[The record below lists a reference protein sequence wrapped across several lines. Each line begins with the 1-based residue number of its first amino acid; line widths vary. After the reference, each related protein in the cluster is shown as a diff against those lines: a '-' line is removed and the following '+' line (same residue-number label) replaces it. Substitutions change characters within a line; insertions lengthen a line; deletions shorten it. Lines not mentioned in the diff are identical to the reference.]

1 MKGTQSLFAR
11 GAALVSATVL
21 ASAAALALAA
31 PAQAAPLGTLTLSQ
45 TSGDVNDAVMFTGAT
60 TSAACPTGYGTNA
73 TLKVGKVG
81 GPYNNLQ
88 KVQSAGG
95 YDTAPFTIG
104 ANRSFTT
111 SNGGTAPAAGDYTV
125 VVVCTSETQ
134 GDHPDLFMTDIKVV
148 GTTWSVKTAA
158 PAQDTGTAFGIA
170 PAGPVTSGTNVT
182 FTATVSPN
190 TAAGTVEFRRGTS
203 VVGTSPVVGG
213 TATLS
218 TTTLP
223 VGTFSLTAAFIPAD
237 AAAYKPSVSSAQSY
251 TINPVAGSISKP
263 QTITADVAPGAFSLE
278 LAGNA
283 VTLTGGIVGGSATGA
298 LNAAKVVDLRGTN
311 AGWNLVGQVDDFKNA
326 GTGVIGADNL
336 GWAPSASKVSG
347 SGAVVAGS
355 SAPNGLGT
363 AKTLCKA
370 VANSSAGTFT
380 CGANLSLNIPDT
392 TAPGSY
398 SATLTL
404 TLA

>member
-11 GAALVSATVL
+11 GAALAAATVL

-45 TSGDVNDAVMFTGAT
+45 TSGDVATNPMFAGAT
-60 TSAACPTGYGTNA
+60 TSTACPTGYGTNA
-73 TLKVGKVG
+73 TIKVGKVG
-81 GPYNNLQ
+81 GPYNNLN
-88 KVQSAGG
+88 KVGSAGG

-111 SNGGTAPAAGDYTV
+111 SNGGVAPTSGDYQV
-125 VVVCTSETQ
+125 VLVCTSETQ
-134 GDHPDLFMTDIKVV
+134 GDHPDLFVTDITVT
-148 GTTWSVKTAA
+148 GANWAVKSTA
-158 PAQDTGTAFGIA
+158 PAQDTTTAFGIA
-170 PAGPVTSGTNVT
+170 PAGPVAQGSNVT
-182 FTATVSPN
+182 FTATVTPAA
-190 TAAGTVEFRRGTS
+190 AAGSVEFRRGAN
-203 VVGTSPVVGG
+203 VVGTG
-213 TATLS
+213 TVSNGVATL
-218 TTTLP
+218 TTNTLP
-223 VGTFSLTAAFIPAD
+223 IGTHSLTAAFVPAN
-237 AAAYKPSVSSAQSY
+237 AAAFKPSVSSAQTYQVTAPS
-251 TINPVAGSISKP
+251 GSINKP
-263 QTITADVAPGAFSLE
+263 QTITADIAPGAFSLE

-283 VTLTGGIVGGSATGA
+283 VTLAGGTVGGTATGA
-298 LNAAKVVDLRGTN
+298 LNQATVVDLRGTN
-311 AGWNLVGQVDDFKNA
+311 AGWNLVGQVEDFTGAA
-326 GTGVIGADNL
+326 GTFGADNL
-336 GWAPSASKVSG
+336 GWTPSASKVSG

-355 SAPNGLGT
+355 VSPNGLGT

-370 VANSSAGTFT
+370 VAASSAGTFK

>member
-31 PAQAAPLGTLTLSQ
+31 PAQAAALGTLTLSQ
-45 TSGDVNDAVMFTGAT
+45 ASGDVNDAVMFAGAT

-111 SNGGTAPAAGDYTV
+111 SNLNTPPAPGDYQV
-125 VVVCTSETQ
+125 VMVCTSETA
-134 GDHPDLFMTDIKVV
+134 GDHPDMFVTDIKVV
-148 GTTWSVKTAA
+148 GTTWSLKTTA
-158 PAQDTGTAFGIA
+158 PAQDTTTAFGIA
-170 PAGPVTSGTNVT
+170 PAGPVAFGTNVT
-182 FTATVSPN
+182 LTATVSPA
-190 TAAGTVEFRRGTS
+190 TAAGTVEFRRGAT
-203 VVGTSPVVGG
+203 VVGTSPVSGG
-213 TATLS
+213 TATLTS
-218 TTTLP
+218 NTLSA
-223 VGTFSLTAAFIPAD
+223 GNFAMTASFVPAD
-237 AAAYKPSVSSAQSY
+237 TAAYKPSVSSAQNY
-251 TINPVAGSISKP
+251 AVTPPAGVIQKP

-283 VTLTGGIVGGSATGA
+283 VTLAGGIVGGTATGA
-298 LNAAKVVDLRGTN
+298 LNQATVVDLRGTN
-311 AGWNLVGQVDDFKNA
+311 AGWNLVGQVENFTGAA
-326 GTGVIGADNL
+326 GTIGADNL
-336 GWAPSASKVSG
+336 GWTPSANKVSG

-355 SAPNGLGT
+355 AAPNGLGS

-370 VANSSAGTFT
+370 VATTSAGTFK
-380 CGANLSLNIPDT
+380 CGAGLSLNIPDT

-398 SATLTL
+398 SATFTL
-404 TLA
+404 TLS